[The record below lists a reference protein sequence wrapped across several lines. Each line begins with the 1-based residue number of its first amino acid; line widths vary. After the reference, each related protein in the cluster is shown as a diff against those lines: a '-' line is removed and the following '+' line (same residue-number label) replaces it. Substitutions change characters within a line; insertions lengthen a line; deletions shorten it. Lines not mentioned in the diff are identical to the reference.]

1 MITGDKIKVV
11 LFDLGDTLI
20 YFDGDWSDVLNRST
34 KALWISLSNSGL
46 RVNPDVFIVDFSQRM
61 RLYYSGRDES
71 LVEYTTANV
80 LIDTLSQHGIL
91 NVPTPIITESLKE
104 MYSISQAHWKIESDA
119 VSTLEWLK
127 NNGYRLGLISNASDS
142 EDVYALLK
150 LHKID
155 GYFEKIVVSANFGMR
170 KPHPSIFL
178 SALAY
183 FSVPPE
189 YSLMVGDKLSMDILG
204 ANNLGMKTAWI
215 TRRIKNEH
223 RKLIDQ
229 INPTIEIT
237 SLSNLMTHLDK
248 KGEIGSEKNL
258 E

>member
-20 YFDGDWSDVLNRST
+20 YFNGDWSDVLNRST
-34 KALWISLSNSGL
+34 KTLWISLSNSGI
-46 RVNPDVFIVDFSQRM
+46 RVDPDAFIVDFSQRM
-61 RLYYSGRDES
+61 RSYYSGRDES
-71 LVEYTTANV
+71 LIEYTTANV
-80 LIDTLSQHGIL
+80 LIDTLSQYGIL
-91 NVPTPIITESLKE
+91 NVPTPIITQSLKE

-119 VSTLEWLK
+119 VFTLEWLK

-150 LHKID
+150 QHKID

-178 SALAY
+178 STLEY

-189 YSLMVGDKLSMDILG
+189 QSLMVGDKLSMDILG

-229 INPTIEIT
+229 IRPTIEIT
-237 SLSNLMTHLDK
+237 SLSNLMTHLDTI
-248 KGEIGSEKNL
+248 GEFGSEKNL

>member
-1 MITGDKIKVV
+1 M
-11 LFDLGDTLI
+11 LI
-20 YFDGDWSDVLNRST
+20 
-34 KALWISLSNSGL
+34 
-46 RVNPDVFIVDFSQRM
+46 
-61 RLYYSGRDES
+61 
-71 LVEYTTANV
+71 EYTTANV
-80 LIDTLSQHGIL
+80 LIDTLSQYGIL
-91 NVPTPIITESLKE
+91 NVPTPIITQNSNE

-119 VSTLEWLK
+119 VFTLEWLK
-127 NNGYRLGLISNASDS
+127 NNGYRLSLISNASDS

-150 LHKID
+150 QHKID

-178 SALAY
+178 STLEY

-189 YSLMVGDKLSMDILG
+189 QSLMVGDKLSMDILG

-229 INPTIEIT
+229 IRPTIEIT
-237 SLSNLMTHLDK
+237 SLSNLMTHLDTI
-248 KGEIGSEKNL
+248 GEFGSEKNL